1 MYLCCV
7 TINCAKSFIYVYIYI
22 YMNIYK
28 VFIHMA
34 AHVTYTAERY

>member
-1 MYLCCV
+1 
-7 TINCAKSFIYVYIYI
+7 
-22 YMNIYK
+22 MNIYK